1 MLEALLF
8 AVIAIIVG
16 LGLSFMGYA
25 AFRIL
30 LPILGFLAGL
40 WLGMDLV
47 SNFSANFPLIGI
59 SLGLIIGLILGV
71 VFAAIAYFVYAF
83 AILIFGLALGY
94 ALGAGFMYAIGFPIS
109 LINFIVGVVVAA
121 AVGYLFMRVDMPRVY
136 IMGLTAF
143 AGASAVIAGILV
155 LFGRIPPSQL
165 GLSFIDAYIAQS
177 WFWLLVWVIIGSV
190 GFFAQF
196 QMVQMSKTML
206 PEAYSYEV
214 TKKEL
219 GQKAKKS
226 S

>member
-8 AVIAIIVG
+8 AILAIVVG
-16 LGLSFMGYA
+16 LGLAFMGYA

-30 LPILGFLAGL
+30 LPIVGFLAGL

-47 SNFSANFPLIGI
+47 TNFAQSFPILGI
-59 SLGLIIGLILGV
+59 SLGLILGLILGA

-83 AILIFGLALGY
+83 AVLIFGLALGY
-94 ALGAGFMYAIGFPIS
+94 ALGAGFMYAIGFPTPI
-109 LINFIVGVVVAA
+109 INFIVGVIVAA
-121 AVGYLFMRVDMPRVY
+121 VMGYLFTKVDMPKLY

-143 AGASAVIAGILV
+143 AGASAMIAGILV

-190 GFFAQF
+190 GFFAQY
-196 QMVQMSKTML
+196 QMVQMSQTMV
-206 PEAYSYEV
+206 PEVYSYDV

-219 GQKAKKS
+219 DQKAKKS